1 MNSLP
6 NLTNLIQ
13 QIASNTIESS
23 MPCGIFFGV
32 VTNTEPLEINVEQ
45 KMALGR
51 EHLILT
57 SLVSYISDDISL
69 NLRKN
74 EKVML
79 LRVQGGQ
86 KFIVLDRLRG

>member
-1 MNSLP
+1 MP

-23 MPCGIFFGV
+23 MPCGIFFGA
-32 VTNTEPLEINVEQ
+32 VTSTEPLEINVEQ

-57 SLVSYISDDISL
+57 SLVSSIDDISL

>member
-1 MNSLP
+1 MP

-13 QIASNTIESS
+13 QIASNAIESS

-32 VTNTEPLEINVEQ
+32 VTSAEPLEINVEQ

-51 EHLILT
+51 VHLILI

>member
-1 MNSLP
+1 MPVLP

-13 QIASNTIESS
+13 QIASNAIESS

-32 VTNTEPLEINVEQ
+32 VTSAEPLEINVEQ

>member
-1 MNSLP
+1 
-6 NLTNLIQ
+6 
-13 QIASNTIESS
+13 
-23 MPCGIFFGV
+23 
-32 VTNTEPLEINVEQ
+32 
-45 KMALGR
+45 MALGR

>member
-1 MNSLP
+1 
-6 NLTNLIQ
+6 
-13 QIASNTIESS
+13 

-32 VTNTEPLEINVEQ
+32 VTSAEPLEINVEQ

-57 SLVSYISDDISL
+57 SLVSSIDDISL
-69 NLRKN
+69 NLGKN

>member
-1 MNSLP
+1 MP

-13 QIASNTIESS
+13 QIASNAIESS

-32 VTNTEPLEINVEQ
+32 VTSAEPLEINVEQ

-57 SLVSYISDDISL
+57 SLVSSIDDISL
-69 NLRKN
+69 NLGKN

>member
-1 MNSLP
+1 MP

-13 QIASNTIESS
+13 QIASNAIESS

-32 VTNTEPLEINVEQ
+32 VTSAEPLEINVEQ

-57 SLVSYISDDISL
+57 PLVSYISDDISL